1 MCVAICNKYP
11 SMHAQYLYVSS
22 QDQPLKGFL
31 FPLPTDVRFRCRF
44 ELARDFEICDDKQP
58 DENLQTLLLSSPF
71 TSFSFKDP
79 TTTMPQTTPLRSA
92 VYSQNKI
99 FTCTHPT
106 RDKQ

>member
-1 MCVAICNKYP
+1 MLNTCIRKLSGPA
-11 SMHAQYLYVSS
+11 S
-22 QDQPLKGFL
+22 QRFL
-31 FPLPTDVRFRCRF
+31 DSTSTDVRFRCRF
-44 ELARDFEICDDKQP
+44 ELRDFEICDDKQP

-106 RDKQ
+106 CNKQ